1 MNCNVLP
8 ASDDALTVH
17 ETRPRR
23 YTAPSL
29 FQMSATPAAMS
40 TENVVEIK
48 DLAFSYGKREIFKSV
63 NLTIPKG
70 KVVGIMG
77 ASGCGKT
84 TLMQLIGAQL
94 RPSRGTVNVL
104 GQDIHSLDRDAL
116 YKLRRRMGMQ
126 FQQGGLFTD
135 LSVFE
140 NIAFQM
146 REKTKLPEDMINDL
160 VLMKL
165 NAVGLRGAAQLMP
178 SECSGGMVR
187 RVGLARAIA
196 LDPDLIMYDEPF
208 AGLDPISCNVVG
220 KLIRRLNDALG
231 VTSIVV
237 SYDAQESL
245 KAIDYVYFLADGAVV
260 AQGTTEEVKNSTDP
274 FVKQFIRG
282 LPDGPV
288 PFHYQQNA
296 YAADLELSA

>member
-1 MNCNVLP
+1 MP
-8 ASDDALTVH
+8 TD
-17 ETRPRR
+17 
-23 YTAPSL
+23 
-29 FQMSATPAAMS
+29 
-40 TENVVEIK
+40 NVVEIR
-48 DLAFSYGKREIFKSV
+48 DLAFAYGRHQIFRSV
-63 NLTIPKG
+63 NLDIARG
-70 KVVGIMG
+70 QVVGIMG

-94 RPSRGTVNVL
+94 RPARGSVRVL
-104 GQDIHSLDRDAL
+104 GEDIHALDRDAL
-116 YKLRRRMGMQ
+116 YRLRRRMGMQ

-146 REKTKLPEDMINDL
+146 REKTSLPEDMINDL

-178 SECSGGMVR
+178 SQCSGGMAR

-196 LDPDLIMYDEPF
+196 LDPDLIIYDEPF

-245 KAIDYVYFLADGAVV
+245 RCIDYVHFLADGVVV
-260 AQGTTEEVKNSTDP
+260 AQGTTEAVKDSDDP
-274 FVKQFIRG
+274 FVRQFIRG

-288 PFHYQQNA
+288 PFHYRHGD
-296 YAADLELSA
+296 YAADLDLHHK

>member
-1 MNCNVLP
+1 M
-8 ASDDALTVH
+8 
-17 ETRPRR
+17 
-23 YTAPSL
+23 
-29 FQMSATPAAMS
+29 ATD
-40 TENVVEIK
+40 NVVEIR
-48 DLAFSYGKREIFKSV
+48 DLAFSYGAHEIFKSV
-63 NLTIPKG
+63 NLTIPRG

-94 RPSRGTVNVL
+94 APAHGEIRVL

-116 YKLRRRMGMQ
+116 YQLRRRMGMQ

-146 REKTKLPEDMINDL
+146 REKTSLPEDMINDL
-160 VLMKL
+160 ALMKL

-178 SECSGGMVR
+178 AECSGGMLR

-196 LDPDLIMYDEPF
+196 LDPELIMYDEPF

-245 KAIDYVYFLADGAVV
+245 RAIDYVYFLADGVV
-260 AQGTTEEVKNSTDP
+260 AAQGTTEEVKNSDDP
-274 FVKQFIRG
+274 FVRQFIRG

-288 PFHYQQNA
+288 PFHYRQNA
-296 YAADLELSA
+296 YAADLDLTA

>member
-1 MNCNVLP
+1 MTT
-8 ASDDALTVH
+8 D
-17 ETRPRR
+17 
-23 YTAPSL
+23 
-29 FQMSATPAAMS
+29 Q
-40 TENVVEIK
+40 VVQIR
-48 DLAFSYGKREIFKSV
+48 DLAFSYGANQIFKSV
-63 NLTIPKG
+63 SLDIPRG
-70 KVVGIMG
+70 KVIGIMG
-77 ASGCGKT
+77 ASGCGKS
-84 TLMQLIGAQL
+84 TLLRLIGAQL
-94 RPSRGTVNVL
+94 RPSRGTVDVL
-104 GQDIHSLDRDAL
+104 GENIHQLDRDGL
-116 YKLRRRMGMQ
+116 YRLRRKMGMQ

-146 REKTKLPEDMINDL
+146 REKTDLPEDMINDL

-178 SECSGGMVR
+178 SECSGGMLR

-220 KLIRRLNDALG
+220 KLIRQLNDALG

-245 KAIDYVYFLADGAVV
+245 KAIDYVYFLADGVVV
-260 AQGTTEEVKNSTDP
+260 AEGATEDVKNSDDP
-274 FVKQFIRG
+274 FVKQFIKG
-282 LPDGPV
+282 QPDGPV
-288 PFHYQQNA
+288 PFHYKQNT
-296 YAADLELSA
+296 YAADMELSG

>member
-1 MNCNVLP
+1 MTT
-8 ASDDALTVH
+8 DT
-17 ETRPRR
+17 
-23 YTAPSL
+23 
-29 FQMSATPAAMS
+29 
-40 TENVVEIK
+40 VVEIR
-48 DLAFSYGKREIFKSV
+48 DLAFSYGSNEIFKSV
-63 NLTIPKG
+63 SLTIPRG
-70 KVVGIMG
+70 KVIGIMG
-77 ASGCGKT
+77 ASGCGKS
-84 TLMQLIGAQL
+84 TLLRLIGAQL
-94 RPSRGTVNVL
+94 RPTRGSVTVL
-104 GQDIHSLDRDAL
+104 GENIHAVDRGSLYR
-116 YKLRRRMGMQ
+116 LRRKMGMQ

-146 REKTKLPEDMINDL
+146 RENTDLPEDMINDL

-178 SECSGGMVR
+178 SECSGGMAR
-187 RVGLARAIA
+187 RVGLARALA

-245 KAIDYVYFLADGAVV
+245 RCIDYVYFLADGKVV
-260 AQGTTEEVKNSTDP
+260 AQGTTEDVKKSNDP
-274 FVKQFIRG
+274 FVKQFIGG

-288 PFHYQQNA
+288 PFHYQRDD
-296 YAADLELSA
+296 YAADLELR

>member
-1 MNCNVLP
+1 M
-8 ASDDALTVH
+8 
-17 ETRPRR
+17 
-23 YTAPSL
+23 
-29 FQMSATPAAMS
+29 AA
-40 TENVVEIK
+40 ENVVEIR
-48 DLAFSYGKREIFKSV
+48 DLAFSHGKHEIFKSV
-63 NLTIPKG
+63 NLTIPRG

-94 RPSRGTVNVL
+94 RPARGSVEVL

-116 YKLRRRMGMQ
+116 YQLRRRMGMQ

-146 REKTKLPEDMINDL
+146 REKTALPEDMINDL

-178 SECSGGMVR
+178 AECSGGMVR

-245 KAIDYVYFLADGAVV
+245 KVIDYVYFLADGVV
-260 AQGTTEEVKNSTDP
+260 AAQGTTEEVKNSGDP

-288 PFHYQQNA
+288 PFHYQHNA
-296 YAADLELSA
+296 YAADLELPA

>member
-1 MNCNVLP
+1 
-8 ASDDALTVH
+8 
-17 ETRPRR
+17 
-23 YTAPSL
+23 
-29 FQMSATPAAMS
+29 MS

-48 DLAFSYGKREIFKSV
+48 DLAFSHGKREIFKSV

-70 KVVGIMG
+70 KVIGIMG

-146 REKTKLPEDMINDL
+146 REKTKLPEDMINDH
-160 VLMKL
+160 
-165 NAVGLRGAAQLMP
+165 AILRH
-178 SECSGGMVR
+178 SSGGVAANTAPMSP
-187 RVGLARAIA
+187 AAIV
-196 LDPDLIMYDEPF
+196 LDAPVSCTTSRDL
-208 AGLDPISCNVVG
+208 
-220 KLIRRLNDALG
+220 
-231 VTSIVV
+231 
-237 SYDAQESL
+237 
-245 KAIDYVYFLADGAVV
+245 
-260 AQGTTEEVKNSTDP
+260 
-274 FVKQFIRG
+274 
-282 LPDGPV
+282 
-288 PFHYQQNA
+288 
-296 YAADLELSA
+296 

>member
-1 MNCNVLP
+1 MNCNVFQSEAGLC
-8 ASDDALTVH
+8 AVH
-17 ETRPRR
+17 ERAPAG
-23 YTAPSL
+23 YTSPSFAPA
-29 FQMSATPAAMS
+29 QPMTAD
-40 TENVVEIK
+40 NIVEIR
-48 DLAFSYGKREIFKSV
+48 DLAFSYGSREIFKSV
-63 NLTIPKG
+63 NLTIPRG

-77 ASGCGKT
+77 ASGCGKS
-84 TLMQLIGAQL
+84 TLLRLIGAQL
-94 RPSRGTVNVL
+94 RPSRGTVSVL
-104 GQDIHSLDRDAL
+104 GQDIHALDRDAL
-116 YKLRRRMGMQ
+116 YQLRRKMGMQ

-146 REKTKLPEDMINDL
+146 REKTSLPEDMINDL

-196 LDPDLIMYDEPF
+196 LDPDLIIYDEPF

-260 AQGTTEEVKNSTDP
+260 AQGTTEEVRQSADP

-288 PFHYQQNA
+288 PFHYQQNT
-296 YAADLELSA
+296 YAADLDLTA

>member
-1 MNCNVLP
+1 
-8 ASDDALTVH
+8 
-17 ETRPRR
+17 
-23 YTAPSL
+23 
-29 FQMSATPAAMS
+29 MSATPVAMS
-40 TENVVEIK
+40 AENVVEIK

-94 RPSRGTVNVL
+94 RPSKGSVNVL

-245 KAIDYVYFLADGAVV
+245 KAIDYVYFLADGVVV
-260 AQGTTEEVKNSTDP
+260 AKGTTEEVKNSTDP
-274 FVKQFIRG
+274 FVKQFIGG

-288 PFHYQQNA
+288 PFHYQQNP

>member
-1 MNCNVLP
+1 MN
-8 ASDDALTVH
+8 
-17 ETRPRR
+17 
-23 YTAPSL
+23 
-29 FQMSATPAAMS
+29 
-40 TENVVEIK
+40 TENVVEIRK
-48 DLAFSYGKREIFKSV
+48 LAFSYGRREIFKSV
-63 NLTIPKG
+63 SLDIPRG

-94 RPSRGTVNVL
+94 RPARGTIRVL
-104 GQDIHSLDRDAL
+104 GEDIHNLDRDAL

-178 SECSGGMVR
+178 SECSGGMAR

-245 KAIDYVYFLADGAVV
+245 RCIDYVYFLADGVV
-260 AQGTTEEVKNSTDP
+260 AAHGATEDIRNSDDP

-288 PFHYQQNA
+288 PFHYPQNA
-296 YAADLELSA
+296 YAADLDLTA

>member
-1 MNCNVLP
+1 
-8 ASDDALTVH
+8 
-17 ETRPRR
+17 
-23 YTAPSL
+23 
-29 FQMSATPAAMS
+29 MSATPVAMS
-40 TENVVEIK
+40 AENVVEIK

-94 RPSRGTVNVL
+94 RPSKGSVNVL

-135 LSVFE
+135 LSVCE

-245 KAIDYVYFLADGAVV
+245 KAIDYVYFLADGVVV
-260 AQGTTEEVKNSTDP
+260 AQGTTEEVKNSTARPAATVFPRCVRSRDP
-274 FVKQFIRG
+274 GGKCVRLSSCRRPPARISPDSRKHAGRWPSPSHRSTKQH
-282 LPDGPV
+282 P
-288 PFHYQQNA
+288 
-296 YAADLELSA
+296 

>member
-1 MNCNVLP
+1 MTTDNI
-8 ASDDALTVH
+8 
-17 ETRPRR
+17 
-23 YTAPSL
+23 
-29 FQMSATPAAMS
+29 
-40 TENVVEIK
+40 VEIS
-48 DLAFSYGKREIFKSV
+48 DLAFSYGSREILKSV
-63 NLTIPKG
+63 NLAIPRG

-77 ASGCGKT
+77 ASGSGKS
-84 TLMQLIGAQL
+84 TLLRLIGAQL
-94 RPSRGTVNVL
+94 HPSRGSVKVL
-104 GQDIHSLDRDAL
+104 GQNIHALGRDAL
-116 YKLRRRMGMQ
+116 YQLRRKMGMQ

-146 REKTKLPEDMINDL
+146 REKTDLPEDMINDL

-165 NAVGLRGAAQLMP
+165 NAVGLRGAARLMP
-178 SECSGGMVR
+178 AECSGGMVR

-260 AQGTTEEVKNSTDP
+260 AQGTTEDVKKSADP
-274 FVKQFIRG
+274 FVKQFIGG

-288 PFHYQQNA
+288 PFHYPQNT
-296 YAADLELSA
+296 YTADLDLTA

>member
-1 MNCNVLP
+1 MSNSNVI
-8 ASDDALTVH
+8 
-17 ETRPRR
+17 
-23 YTAPSL
+23 
-29 FQMSATPAAMS
+29 
-40 TENVVEIK
+40 EIR
-48 DLAFSYGKREIFKSV
+48 DLAFAYGSHQIFKSV
-63 NLTIPKG
+63 NLDIPKG

-94 RPSRGTVNVL
+94 RPSRGTVKVL
-104 GQDIHSLDRDAL
+104 GEDIHSLDRDAL
-116 YKLRRRMGMQ
+116 YQLRRKMGMQ

-146 REKTKLPEDMINDL
+146 REKTDLPEDMINDL

-178 SECSGGMVR
+178 SECSGGMAR
-187 RVGLARAIA
+187 RVGLARALA

-245 KAIDYVYFLADGAVV
+245 RCIDYVYFLADGVVV
-260 AQGTTEEVKNSTDP
+260 AQGSTEDVKNSDDP
-274 FVKQFIRG
+274 FVKQFIKG

-288 PFHYQQNA
+288 PFHYPQDT
-296 YAADLELSA
+296 YAADLELKA

>member
-1 MNCNVLP
+1 
-8 ASDDALTVH
+8 
-17 ETRPRR
+17 
-23 YTAPSL
+23 
-29 FQMSATPAAMS
+29 MSAALAAMS
-40 TENVVEIK
+40 AENVVEIR
-48 DLAFSYGKREIFKSV
+48 DLAFSYGTHEIFKSV

-94 RPSRGTVNVL
+94 RPSKGNVNVL

-146 REKTKLPEDMINDL
+146 REKTRLPEDMINDL

-260 AQGTTEEVKNSTDP
+260 AQGTTEEVKNSNDP

-288 PFHYQQNA
+288 PFHYKQNP
-296 YAADLELSA
+296 YAADLDLPA